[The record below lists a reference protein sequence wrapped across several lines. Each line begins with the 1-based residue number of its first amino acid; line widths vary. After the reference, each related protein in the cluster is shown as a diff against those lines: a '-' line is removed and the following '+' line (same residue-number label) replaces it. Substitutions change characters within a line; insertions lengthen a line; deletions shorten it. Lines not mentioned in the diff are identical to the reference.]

1 MRKLEL
7 LAPGGDIESIKAA
20 IVAGAD
26 AVYCGL
32 NSFNA
37 RTRAEN
43 LSFEDLYGLL
53 RIAHQHDCQLFLTLN
68 IIVLEKELPALLKL
82 LNQLVNTAIDGVI
95 VQDLGL
101 FYLLKQHYPTLD
113 IHASTQVT
121 THNTGQIEFL
131 SRLGAS
137 RANLSRELNLTEI
150 KQLSDKAHA
159 LDMLTEVF
167 VHGSNC
173 IGFSGLCYFS
183 SAHGGNSGNRGRCS
197 QPCRDQYQTTDT
209 GAQYPLNL
217 KDNSAFS
224 DLDALYA
231 AGADSLK
238 VEGRIKKSH
247 YVYRVIDTW
256 RKQITRLELRSA
268 ISTDKSPLY
277 TVFNRDFSN
286 GYLHGAVGTNMYID
300 NPRDNAVQHFT
311 QLESLRLLTEKSSAA
326 SVNVKKALYDEK
338 TEIIATLG
346 DKIARL
352 SLAKPLISLKFYGQ
366 EGQALGITLC
376 VRPANMLDVDAEQS
390 EAIREFSLLSD
401 AALVTSDK
409 YGLKEE
415 LLKRF
420 TSLGNIEYAL
430 DSICFDDLAADLF
443 VPFKQL
449 TTMRQQIV
457 TWLNS
462 GREHVEPVSLQQV
475 RQQINSD
482 LCINSVN
489 AATNTTNTI
498 AQAQVSHNENLTQLS
513 ILIANRRDLAL
524 YRQLKQQIEL
534 KGLQVYYLVPDAINA
549 EREKLALLFSQE
561 PELIP
566 WFGAVIMQTDF
577 NAAKQLLEEI
587 KPKLIV
593 TNNSGVGVVAT
604 DLGINW
610 VAGPYLNTSNSISM
624 YSLQQQGC
632 SGAFVSN
639 ELNKIQIKAIKAPK
653 GFKVHYSLFHPIMLM
668 TSRQCLFLQSSGCDK
683 AVMDDE
689 CLTVCKKTSS
699 LTNVKGVDFV
709 IDKKRREHNAL
720 YGSQHFF
727 NPQILTE
734 LSGYFDSVML
744 DLRAIVT
751 NSQLQQNQF
760 DTVIKLTQ
768 FLSSQALSSPGL
780 SNQKLSSSKL
790 STKEVSS
797 PNLSSTEFTNLVS
810 NTTNVQYLKGL

>member
-43 LSFEDLYGLL
+43 LSFEDLHGLL
-53 RIAHQHDCQLFLTLN
+53 RIAHRHNCQLFLTLN
-68 IIVLEKELPALLKL
+68 IIVLEQELPALLKL

-121 THNTGQIEFL
+121 THNTGQLEFL
-131 SRLGAS
+131 ANLGAS

-150 KQLSDKAHA
+150 KLMSDKAHQ

-197 QPCRDQYQTTDT
+197 QPCRDQYQTTDA
-209 GAQYPLNL
+209 GAEYPLNL

-256 RKQITRLELRSA
+256 RKQISRLEQDLDLS
-268 ISTDKSPLY
+268 SDKAPLY

-286 GYLHGAVGTNMYID
+286 GYLHGAVGKQMYID
-300 NPRDNAVQHFT
+300 NPRDNAVQHFS
-311 QLESLRLLTEKSSAA
+311 QIESLKLLQQGESNQALPNIKQ
-326 SVNVKKALYDEK
+326 ALYDEK
-338 TEIIATLG
+338 TEIITTVAG
-346 DKIARL
+346 RIANL
-352 SLAKPLISLKFYGQ
+352 SLDKPKIDLAFSGKQGEPLAIK
-366 EGQALGITLC
+366 
-376 VRPANMLDVDAEQS
+376 VRVSEQS
-390 EAIREFSLLSD
+390 GLIADRVLEIASEDNLI
-401 AALVTSDK
+401 ASDK
-409 YGLKEE
+409 YGLNDAE
-415 LLKRF
+415 LQKRF
-420 TSLGNIEYAL
+420 SSFNNAEYQLAPLSLNAL
-430 DSICFDDLAADLF
+430 NEGLF
-443 VPFKQL
+443 VPFKAL
-449 TTMRQQIV
+449 TEMKRSIV
-457 TWLNS
+457 TWLNN
-462 GREHVEPVSLQQV
+462 GREQVEEVTLQQV
-475 RQQINSD
+475 RQQLNFSQINCTQSN
-482 LCINSVN
+482 LAQTELSPVKSSV
-489 AATNTTNTI
+489 AVTKFE
-498 AQAQVSHNENLTQLS
+498 HRPKLS

-524 YRQLKQQIEL
+524 YQQLKQQIGDMSQL
-534 KGLQVYYLVPDAINA
+534 RVYYLVPDAIAA
-549 EREKLALLFSQE
+549 EQEKLTLLFKRE

-566 WFGAVIMQTDF
+566 WFGAVIMQPDF
-577 NAAKQLLEEI
+577 EAASALLSEL

-593 TNNSGVGVVAT
+593 TNNSGLGLVAKQLRL
-604 DLGINW
+604 DWI
-610 VAGPYLNTSNSISM
+610 AGPYLNTSNTLSM
-624 YSLQQQGC
+624 QSLRTQGC
-632 SGAFVSN
+632 VGAFVSN
-639 ELNKIQIKAIKAPK
+639 ELNKNQIKGLKVPR
-653 GFKVHYSLFHPIMLM
+653 GFELHYSIYHPIMLM
-668 TSRQCLFLQSSGCDK
+668 SSRQCLFLQSSGCDK
-683 AVMDDE
+683 SVMDAE
-689 CLTVCKKTSS
+689 CLTVCKKHTG

-720 YGSQHFF
+720 YGSEHFY
-727 NPQILTE
+727 NPHIALE
-734 LSGYFDSVML
+734 LNRQLDWLHL
-744 DLRAIVT
+744 DLRAVATRSELHQSPLETIKAI
-751 NSQLQQNQF
+751 
-760 DTVIKLTQ
+760 DTVLAKQSETNLHTDKQHATEDIDL
-768 FLSSQALSSPGL
+768 LSSLESLMSQ
-780 SNQKLSSSKL
+780 
-790 STKEVSS
+790 
-797 PNLSSTEFTNLVS
+797 
-810 NTTNVQYLKGL
+810 TTCVQYRKGL

>member
-68 IIVLEKELPALLKL
+68 IIVLEQELPALLKL
-82 LNQLVNTAIDGVI
+82 LNQLVNTSIDGVI

-121 THNTGQIEFL
+121 THNSGQLEFL
-131 SRLGAS
+131 SGLGAS

-150 KQLSDKAHA
+150 KQMSDKAHE

-197 QPCRDQYQTTDT
+197 QPCRDQYQTTDA

-256 RKQITRLELRSA
+256 RKQITRLEQRNVLSN
-268 ISTDKSPLY
+268 DKAPLY

-286 GYLHGAVGTNMYID
+286 GYLHGAVGKSMYID

-311 QLESLRLLTEKSSAA
+311 QLESLRMLTEKSASG

-338 TEIIATLG
+338 TDIIATVG
-346 DKIARL
+346 DKIERL
-352 SLAKPLISLKFYGQ
+352 SLAKPIISLTFYGQ
-366 EGQALGITLC
+366 EGQALAVTIS
-376 VRPANMLDVDAEQS
+376 VSHANALTGRHELT
-390 EAIREFSLLSD
+390 LLSESK
-401 AALVTSDK
+401 LVTSDK
-409 YGLKEE
+409 YGLNEE
-415 LLKRF
+415 LVKRF
-420 TSLGNIEYAL
+420 ASLDNLEYAL
-430 DSICFDDLAADLF
+430 APVCFDDLAANLF

-457 TWLNS
+457 TWLNN

-475 RQQINSD
+475 RQQIESNSCDNSGLD
-482 LCINSVN
+482 LNLRLGLDSSLDSSSYLDGTIVTEQMLS
-489 AATNTTNTI
+489 TNI
-498 AQAQVSHNENLTQLS
+498 EQATQLS
-513 ILIANRRDLAL
+513 ILIANRRDLVL
-524 YRQLKQQIEL
+524 YRQLKPQIAL
-534 KGLQVYYLVPDAINA
+534 KQIQVYYLVPDAIDA
-549 EREKLALLFSQE
+549 EREKLTLLFTQE

-566 WFGAVIMQTDF
+566 WFGAVIMETDF
-577 NAAKQLLEEI
+577 NAAKHLLDEV

-604 DLGINW
+604 DLAIDW

-639 ELNKIQIKAIKAPK
+639 ELNKKQIKAIKAPK
-653 GFKVHYSLFHPIMLM
+653 GFTVHYSLYHPIMLM

-689 CLTVCKKTSS
+689 CLTVCKKTTS
-699 LTNVKGVDFV
+699 LTNVKGVDFI

-720 YGSQHFF
+720 YGNQHFF

-734 LSGYFDSVML
+734 LSGNFDSVML
-744 DLRAIVT
+744 DLRNVVT
-751 NSQLQQNQF
+751 NSQLQQSQF
-760 DTVIKLTQ
+760 DTAIKCSEL
-768 FLSSQALSSPGL
+768 LSSQSMSDFAHLISH
-780 SNQKLSSSKL
+780 
-790 STKEVSS
+790 
-797 PNLSSTEFTNLVS
+797 
-810 NTTNVQYLKGL
+810 TTNIQYLKGL

>member
-43 LSFEDLYGLL
+43 LGFEDLYGLL

-68 IIVLEKELPALLKL
+68 IIVLEQELPALLKL

-121 THNTGQIEFL
+121 THNTGQLEFL

-137 RANLSRELNLTEI
+137 RANLSRELNLPEI
-150 KQLSDKAHA
+150 KQMSDKAHD

-224 DLDALYA
+224 DLDALYE

-256 RKQITRLELRSA
+256 RKQIARLEQRST
-268 ISTDKSPLY
+268 ISTDKAPLY

-286 GYLHGAVGTNMYID
+286 GYLHGAVGKNMYID

-311 QLESLRLLTEKSSAA
+311 QLESLKLLTEKNA
-326 SVNVKKALYDEK
+326 SGTVNVKKALYDEK
-338 TEIIATLG
+338 TEIIATVG
-346 DKIARL
+346 DKIELL
-352 SLAKPLISLKFYGQ
+352 SLAKPIITLTFYGQ
-366 EGQALGITLC
+366 EDQSLQIT
-376 VRPANMLDVDAEQS
+376 VSVSPANVGADTEQS
-390 EAIREFSLLSD
+390 MAVREFTLLSE
-401 AALVTSDK
+401 ANLATSDK

-430 DSICFDDLAADLF
+430 APICFDNLSANLF

-449 TTMRQQIV
+449 TTMKQQIV
-457 TWLNS
+457 TWLNN
-462 GREHVEPVSLQQV
+462 GRVHVEPVSLQQV
-475 RQQINSD
+475 RQQINS
-482 LCINSVN
+482 NSCVN
-489 AATNTTNTI
+489 TVSDGMNATEQRLST
-498 AQAQVSHNENLTQLS
+498 HNEQGTQLS

-524 YRQLKQQIEL
+524 YRQLKSQIAL
-534 KGLQVYYLVPDAINA
+534 KQVQVYYLVPDAISA
-549 EREKLALLFSQE
+549 EREKLALLFTQE

-566 WFGAVIMQTDF
+566 WFSAVIMEKDF
-577 NAAKQLLEEI
+577 NAAKQLLDEV
-587 KPKLIV
+587 KPKSIV
-593 TNNSGVGVVAT
+593 TNNSGVGLVAT
-604 DLGINW
+604 DLGIDW
-610 VAGPYLNTSNSISM
+610 VAGPYLNTSNSVSM

-639 ELNKIQIKAIKAPK
+639 ELNRKQIKAIKAPK
-653 GFKVHYSLFHPIMLM
+653 GFKVHYSLYHPIMLM
-668 TSRQCLFLQSSGCDK
+668 ISRQCLFLQSSGCDK

-689 CLTVCKKTSS
+689 CLTVCKKATSI
-699 LTNVKGVDFV
+699 TNIKGVDFV

-720 YGSQHFF
+720 YGSQHFY

-734 LSGYFDSVML
+734 LPGYFDCVML
-744 DLRAIVT
+744 DLRTVVT
-751 NSQLQQNQF
+751 NSQLQQSQF
-760 DTVIKLTQ
+760 ETVIKFTD
-768 FLSSQALSSPGL
+768 FLSSQSTPDFALL
-780 SNQKLSSSKL
+780 I
-790 STKEVSS
+790 
-797 PNLSSTEFTNLVS
+797 S